1 MILRKIGINFEQ
13 FSILWNNSNN
23 RSLRDK
29 LLVSNERT
37 RNRLASSIS
46 FMESKYIKKKK
57 KKKGKTFN
65 RLNLMNG
72 LNLEKNS

>member
-57 KKKGKTFN
+57 KRNSFN

-72 LNLEKNS
+72 WNLEKNS

>member
-57 KKKGKTFN
+57 KKKKET
-65 RLNLMNG
+65 L
-72 LNLEKNS
+72 SIV

>member
-13 FSILWNNSNN
+13 FIILWNNSNN

-57 KKKGKTFN
+57 KRNSFN

-72 LNLEKNS
+72 WNLEKNS

>member
-13 FSILWNNSNN
+13 FIILWNNSNN

-57 KKKGKTFN
+57 KKKKNSFN

-72 LNLEKNS
+72 WNLEKNS

>member
-1 MILRKIGINFEQ
+1 MILRKICINFEQ

-57 KKKGKTFN
+57 KKKGNSFN

-72 LNLEKNS
+72 WNLEKNS

>member
-23 RSLRDK
+23 RRLRDK

-57 KKKGKTFN
+57 KKKGNSFN

-72 LNLEKNS
+72 WNLEKNS

>member
-57 KKKGKTFN
+57 KKKGNSFN

-72 LNLEKNS
+72 WNLEKNS